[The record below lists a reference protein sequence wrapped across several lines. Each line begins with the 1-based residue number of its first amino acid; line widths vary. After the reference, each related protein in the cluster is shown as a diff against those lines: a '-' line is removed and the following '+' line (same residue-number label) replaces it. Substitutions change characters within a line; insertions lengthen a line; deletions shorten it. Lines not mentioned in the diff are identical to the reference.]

1 MSEIPARPVVPPAMP
16 PRRSLLP
23 LMVVLL
29 MLVAVLLLPYL
40 GEQISYAVARGR
52 QRAEAE
58 WARAQLAAM
67 PEPANRY
74 RLVAKALEPAVV
86 GVKTEQIVRVGP
98 DEFSA
103 LFGFPR
109 QYRARG
115 QGSGVIVDPAGYV
128 ITNYHVIRG
137 ATHVDVELSDGRT
150 IRNVEIIGADPP
162 TDIAVLKIAAGQ
174 LAAAQWGDSDQLE
187 VGDPV
192 LAIGSPFGLD
202 QTVTAGIIS
211 AKGRRAVVED
221 LRYQDF
227 IQTDAALN
235 PGNSGGPLVDM
246 NAKVVGINTA
256 ILGHTYQGIS
266 FAIPSNL
273 AREVYERLKT
283 TGHVERGWLGVA
295 MQELDE
301 VLARRLGLKS
311 LEGALVAGVVE
322 GSPAHRAGIQPGDVI
337 VRFNDEKI
345 TSPAD
350 LALAVARS
358 RIGSEATVELIR
370 DGRRLEKTVVVG
382 RRPQQLP

>member
-128 ITNYHVIRG
+128 ITPIH
-137 ATHVDVELSDGRT
+137 
-150 IRNVEIIGADPP
+150 PP
-162 TDIAVLKIAAGQ
+162 T
-174 LAAAQWGDSDQLE
+174 
-187 VGDPV
+187 
-192 LAIGSPFGLD
+192 SPC
-202 QTVTAGIIS
+202 
-211 AKGRRAVVED
+211 
-221 LRYQDF
+221 
-227 IQTDAALN
+227 
-235 PGNSGGPLVDM
+235 
-246 NAKVVGINTA
+246 
-256 ILGHTYQGIS
+256 
-266 FAIPSNL
+266 
-273 AREVYERLKT
+273 
-283 TGHVERGWLGVA
+283 
-295 MQELDE
+295 
-301 VLARRLGLKS
+301 
-311 LEGALVAGVVE
+311 
-322 GSPAHRAGIQPGDVI
+322 
-337 VRFNDEKI
+337 
-345 TSPAD
+345 
-350 LALAVARS
+350 
-358 RIGSEATVELIR
+358 
-370 DGRRLEKTVVVG
+370 
-382 RRPQQLP
+382 